1 MSVSVWK
8 QSRCWLAKVDL
19 SAARRAPRRR
29 QREDGRRAQ
38 KGAQAD

>member
-1 MSVSVWK
+1 MSVSVLK
-8 QSRCWLAKVDL
+8 HSIRWLFKVDL